1 MGSQREP
8 HSVRQELETSIIT
21 LLASAWMLISG
32 AFLQTVAVVSF
43 GVLKAGFN
51 LICFNLWSAIYS

>member
-1 MGSQREP
+1 M
-8 HSVRQELETSIIT
+8 RQELETSIIT
-21 LLASAWMLISG
+21 LLASAWVLIFG

-43 GVLKAGFN
+43 GVLKDGFN